1 MDGWVIVYRAAGIT
15 EAEIVKGYLESEE
28 IPVDLDYESAG
39 KVYGLTM
46 DGLGEV
52 RLRVPEEYEELAR
65 AAIAARTGEASQPGP
80 VDRDEGP
87 DAA

>member
-1 MDGWVIVYRAAGIT
+1 MDGWEIVYRAAGIT
-15 EAEIVKGYLESEE
+15 QAEIVKGYLESID

-52 RLRVPEEYEELAR
+52 RVRVPEEYAEAAR
-65 AAIAARTGEASQPGP
+65 EAIAQRLGE
-80 VDRDEGP
+80 DRPSPPDGGP